1 MSQDQRI
8 AAMADGE
15 AAAGAVVRA
24 AAAHAKELKART
36 ARAWRQL
43 PDGSWQRIK
52 DRGDFADPIRNWCA
66 RGFKPREVLI
76 RQGLVSAHG
85 TCCLMAAGSASRLW

>member
-1 MSQDQRI
+1 MSAEERG
-8 AAMADGE
+8 AATADAE
-15 AAAGAVVRA
+15 AAAGAVIRA

-43 PDGSWQRIK
+43 PDGGWQRVE

-66 RGFKPREVLI
+66 
-76 RQGLVSAHG
+76 GL
-85 TCCLMAAGSASRLW
+85 